1 MTAILERRESTSL
14 WGRFCNW
21 ITSTENRLYIG
32 WFGVLMIPTL
42 LTATSVFIIAFI
54 AAPPVDIDGIREPVS
69 GSLLYGNNI
78 ISGAIIPT
86 SAAIGLHFYPIWE
99 AASVDEWLYNGG
111 PYELIVLHFLL
122 GVACYMGR
130 EWELSFRLGMR
141 PWIAVAYSAPVAAAT
156 AVFLIYPIGQGSF
169 SDGMPLGISGTFN
182 FMIVF
187 QAEHNILMHPF
198 HMLGV
203 AGVFGGSLFSAMHG
217 SLVTSS
223 LIRETTENESA
234 NEGYKFGQEEETYNI
249 VAAHGYFGR
258 LIFQYASFNNSRSL
272 HFFLAAWPVVGIW
285 FTALG
290 ISTMAFN
297 LNGFN
302 FNQSVVDSQGRVI
315 NTWADIINRANL
327 GMEVMH
333 ERNAHNFPL
342 DLAAL
347 EPEIPNI
354 LFQQD
359 IGYFFYPFL
368 ICYWHPCPLSRSRF
382 RRKPNWLLPI
392 TAFPIDIGT
401 FVPETIFL
409 LFLCYGMNIPY
420 QFVIL
425 THSDHFS
432 LELDNPIWPYPLAI
446 CHYFFE
452 KGNGMVKPELL
463 EERIFNSI
471 TWAPRIWGPW
481 DNLFDCRDR
490 YAEYDWGIFLWIKED
505 ELSETVQETDS
516 DFLQSGTMQYQTRD
530 ISFKEE
536 GFFRISQLIWDLRI
550 HSFSY
555 SKIRPLSLCFHRW
568 QSGLVP
574 VPGEKSLLNI
584 WLATVKKEQRMTKDE
599 TLLVFTLVVSSVS
612 IFLFGILLFMVL
624 ISATRDFRE
633 RTKSKLVKIM
643 IWAGIVVITFAIAVR
658 IYPIFIFLLKERI
671 KPLVE
676 ALYDKL
682 PWIWEVSL
690 SRYWDRLIDFLD
702 RYLWACAQR
711 IQTGIRKQKGEF
723 VVTFSCRVKK
733 RLYARAIEVGI
744 HLSLLSNLFWILK
757 TTLAVGYRLL

>member
-86 SAAIGLHFYPIWE
+86 SAAIGLHFYPIWEAASVDEWLYNGGLHFYPIWE

-223 LIRETTENESA
+223 LIRETTENECYCMVPWYPLLIRETTENESA
-234 NEGYKFGQEEETYNI
+234 NEGYRFGQEEETYNI

-342 DLAAL
+342 DLAAV
-347 EPEIPNI
+347 E
-354 LFQQD
+354 
-359 IGYFFYPFL
+359 
-368 ICYWHPCPLSRSRF
+368 
-382 RRKPNWLLPI
+382 
-392 TAFPIDIGT
+392 
-401 FVPETIFL
+401 VPST
-409 LFLCYGMNIPY
+409 
-420 QFVIL
+420 
-425 THSDHFS
+425 
-432 LELDNPIWPYPLAI
+432 
-446 CHYFFE
+446 
-452 KGNGMVKPELL
+452 NG
-463 EERIFNSI
+463 
-471 TWAPRIWGPW
+471 
-481 DNLFDCRDR
+481 
-490 YAEYDWGIFLWIKED
+490 
-505 ELSETVQETDS
+505 
-516 DFLQSGTMQYQTRD
+516 
-530 ISFKEE
+530 
-536 GFFRISQLIWDLRI
+536 
-550 HSFSY
+550 
-555 SKIRPLSLCFHRW
+555 
-568 QSGLVP
+568 
-574 VPGEKSLLNI
+574 
-584 WLATVKKEQRMTKDE
+584 
-599 TLLVFTLVVSSVS
+599 
-612 IFLFGILLFMVL
+612 
-624 ISATRDFRE
+624 
-633 RTKSKLVKIM
+633 
-643 IWAGIVVITFAIAVR
+643 
-658 IYPIFIFLLKERI
+658 
-671 KPLVE
+671 
-676 ALYDKL
+676 
-682 PWIWEVSL
+682 
-690 SRYWDRLIDFLD
+690 
-702 RYLWACAQR
+702 
-711 IQTGIRKQKGEF
+711 
-723 VVTFSCRVKK
+723 
-733 RLYARAIEVGI
+733 
-744 HLSLLSNLFWILK
+744 
-757 TTLAVGYRLL
+757 